1 MTFSLGKM
9 FWWALP
15 SFWSL
20 MIKSVSHQTLSIAR
34 QVQDAYEEVEE
45 QRAVA
50 AQWKRKLQK
59 LTNDMADLRSLLDEQ
74 TCRNNLLEK
83 RQRKFDAELHAAQ
96 EELKRERA
104 AKERL
109 SRERDQAHAE
119 KYAVE
124 QSLTVS
130 DVDVEVDCDWSV

>member
-1 MTFSLGKM
+1 MDEENE
-9 FWWALP
+9 
-15 SFWSL
+15 
-20 MIKSVSHQTLSIAR
+20 
-34 QVQDAYEEVEE
+34 VQDAYEEVEE

-83 RQRKFDAELHAAQ
+83 RQRKFDSELQAAQ
-96 EELKRERA
+96 EELKRERS

-119 KYAVE
+119 KYAIE
-124 QSLTVS
+124 QSLS
-130 DVDVEVDCDWSV
+130 

>member
-1 MTFSLGKM
+1 MFSVKVVFHGKV
-9 FWWALP
+9 
-15 SFWSL
+15 SL
-20 MIKSVSHQTLSIAR
+20 

-50 AQWKRKLQK
+50 AGWKRKLQK

-83 RQRKFDAELHAAQ
+83 RQRKFDAELQAAN

-104 AKERL
+104 TRERHA
-109 SRERDQAHAE
+109 RDRDQALAD
-119 KYAVE
+119 KYALE
-124 QSLTVS
+124 QTLSLLES
-130 DVDVEVDCDWSV
+130 SKLRLEMLLEQQRKEARLEAAARR